1 MMKLTTE
8 QISVST
14 AEEENNY
21 FTGQPE
27 APVRPCPNAI
37 LPPGTYRVID
47 GELYRIVFSGPDT
60 VAGAN
65 VPIFGGADEN
75 LTT

>member
-1 MMKLTTE
+1 MMKLTME

-27 APVRPCPNAI
+27 ASVEPRPNAI

-47 GELYRIVFSGPDT
+47 GELYRVVDSVPLTIPGT
-60 VAGAN
+60 NMGIVAGSN
-65 VPIFGGADEN
+65 
-75 LTT
+75 